1 MKVYNNK
8 INLFFRLK
16 SNCKKEWSDYVNH
29 RFLKDL
35 ALDKLPI
42 AKFRKYL
49 LQDFLFLQEFIR
61 ILSLSSFKSQNYEDM
76 NRSIDFIIAIK
87 HELKLHINFCK
98 KWGVSL
104 KQLKKIQPLK
114 ANSAYTSYVLK
125 VGINRE
131 NLDLFTC
138 LAPCII
144 GYGEIGAML
153 LKIKN
158 WKKSKYKDW
167 IKMYSSKQ
175 YQTVAKNN
183 IKYLDTLYN
192 RSKKNNF
199 KKLVEQFK
207 KATLL
212 EINFW
217 NMI

>member
-1 MKVYNNK
+1 MKVYNDK
-8 INLFFRLK
+8 TNLFFRLK

-42 AKFRKYL
+42 TKFRKYL
-49 LQDFLFLQEFIR
+49 LQDYLFLQEFIR
-61 ILSLSSFKSQNYEDM
+61 ILSLSSFKSQNYEEM
-76 NRSIDFIIAIK
+76 NSSIDFIIAIK
-87 HELKLHINFCK
+87 LELKLHINFCK

-104 KQLKKIQPLK
+104 RQLKKIKPLK
-114 ANSAYTSYVLK
+114 ANSAYTNYVLN
-125 VGINRE
+125 VGIQKE

-144 GYGEIGAML
+144 GYGEIGATL
-153 LKIKN
+153 SKVKN

-175 YQTVAKNN
+175 YQLVANNN
-183 IKYLDTLYN
+183 IKYLDTLYKK
-192 RSKKNNF
+192 SKKNNF
-199 KKLVEQFK
+199 KKLLEQFK

-212 EINFW
+212 EVNFW

>member
-8 INLFFRLK
+8 TNFFFHLK
-16 SNCKKEWSDYVNH
+16 SNCKKEWSDYTNH

-42 AKFRKYL
+42 SKFRKYL
-49 LQDFLFLQEFIR
+49 LQDYLFLQEFIR

-125 VGINRE
+125 VGINR
-131 NLDLFTC
+131 
-138 LAPCII
+138 
-144 GYGEIGAML
+144 
-153 LKIKN
+153 
-158 WKKSKYKDW
+158 
-167 IKMYSSKQ
+167 
-175 YQTVAKNN
+175 
-183 IKYLDTLYN
+183 
-192 RSKKNNF
+192 
-199 KKLVEQFK
+199 
-207 KATLL
+207 
-212 EINFW
+212 
-217 NMI
+217 